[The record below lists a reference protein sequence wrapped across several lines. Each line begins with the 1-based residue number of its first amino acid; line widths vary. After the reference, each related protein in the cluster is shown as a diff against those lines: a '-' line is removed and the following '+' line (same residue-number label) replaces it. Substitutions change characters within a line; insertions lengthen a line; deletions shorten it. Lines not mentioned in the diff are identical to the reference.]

1 MSDQI
6 DQTGRS
12 APAAW
17 QQWLVRLA
25 QAVRFF
31 SRLPVPRLP
40 FESPGLHSAPD
51 FKALVPVVP
60 LAGLV
65 IGLLPAIILVFAMRL
80 GLDPFLAAT
89 LSIAVLTLVTGGLHE
104 DGIADTFDSFG
115 GTTRERRLDI
125 MRDSRIGSFGA
136 SALFLSFA
144 LRIGALAGV
153 ASHVDAL
160 GALLAVL
167 IAASLSRTV
176 SLTPLSFLAPARKD
190 GAGHAVGRPSREA
203 FWVAAALAT
212 ALALIL
218 GLVAGL
224 PTSAAALMTA
234 LAFAAGW
241 AMTRFSARHLGGHTG
256 DLAGATQQLAEIAAL
271 IGLLIAL
278 G

>member
-12 APAAW
+12 ATAAW

-25 QAVRFF
+25 QALRFF

-40 FESPGLHSAPD
+40 FESAAAHSAPD

-80 GLDPFLAAT
+80 GLGPFLAAT
-89 LSIAVLTLVTGGLHE
+89 LSVAVLTFITGGLHE
-104 DGIADTFDSFG
+104 DGLSDTFDSFG

-136 SALFLSFA
+136 SALVLCFA

-153 ASHVDAL
+153 ASHGNAFD
-160 GALLAVL
+160 ALLAVL
-167 IAASLSRTV
+167 IAACLSRTAC
-176 SLTPLSFLAPARKD
+176 LMPLSFLAPARRD
-190 GAGHAVGRPSREA
+190 GAAHGVGGPSREA

-218 GLVAGL
+218 GLVAGY
-224 PTSAAALMTA
+224 PSPATTLMTV

-241 AMTRFSARHLGGHTG
+241 GMTRFSARHLGGHTG
-256 DLAGATQQLAEIAAL
+256 DIAGATQQLAEIAAM